1 MAKCGENIY
10 KRKDGR
16 WEGRFI
22 RSRREN
28 GHAIYGYVYGR
39 SYTECKGKLKEAA
52 IAPPR
57 MMCGCRLTAK
67 ELFSSLLRKK
77 CAEVKPS
84 TAQRYRFL
92 IEKHILPEL
101 GHLRVEQLT
110 AKKLQAFLQRKRVN
124 GGLKG
129 GGLSVKTVR
138 DIGTLIK
145 SALKYA
151 QAEFSVPCDADA
163 LRLPSPAQPD
173 IRVFTEDELRRMAEQ
188 VMRKPQPIEIGILL
202 ALNTGLRIG
211 ELCAL
216 QRQDIDFTAGTVSV
230 RNTAQRINYGGRTK
244 LVVQTPKSA
253 ASNRVI
259 PIPADTAA
267 AVCICLCAGLLF
279 IKRKPSTAIGA
290 AHLPEAFQG
299 TAETLRTSRSK
310 LPQYAPHLRHALR
323 GGGCGHQNC
332 LGITWT
338 FQSADHAAAL
348 YALVHAAQTGGRP
361 ADQLSA
367 LWCMKLYRRQFCR
380 QTPGQILAPQAVSL
394 LLS

>member
-1 MAKCGENIY
+1 MQRQIKGSRHSAASHDVRLSSDGE
-10 KRKDGR
+10 RA
-16 WEGRFI
+16 FFFP
-22 RSRREN
+22 
-28 GHAIYGYVYGR
+28 
-39 SYTECKGKLKEAA
+39 AA
-52 IAPPR
+52 EKMRGGQTTYRPA
-57 MMCGCRLTAK
+57 L
-67 ELFSSLLRKK
+67 SL
-77 CAEVKPS
+77 
-84 TAQRYRFL
+84 L

-259 PIPADTAA
+259 PIPAEMLTLLRQYVYAFA
-267 AVCICLCAGLLF
+267 PGCYLLSGNPARPLEPRTCQRHFKALLKHCGLPDRNF
-279 IKRKPSTAIGA
+279 HSTRHTYATRCVEEGADIKTVSELLGHSNPQI
-290 AHLPEAFQG
+290 
-299 TAETLRTSRSK
+299 TLRLYMHSSMRHKREVVQRISF
-310 LPQYAPHLRHALR
+310 LPSGA
-323 GGGCGHQNC
+323 
-332 LGITWT
+332 
-338 FQSADHAAAL
+338 
-348 YALVHAAQTGGRP
+348 
-361 ADQLSA
+361 
-367 LWCMKLYRRQFCR
+367 
-380 QTPGQILAPQAVSL
+380 
-394 LLS
+394 

>member
-22 RSRREN
+22 RGRKEN
-28 GHAIYGYVYGR
+28 GHAIYGYVYSR
-39 SYTECKGKLKEAA
+39 SYAECKGKLKAAA

-101 GHLRVEQLT
+101 GPLRVEQLT

-129 GGLSVKTVR
+129 GGLSAKTVR

-173 IRVFTEDELRRMAEQ
+173 IRVFTEDELRRIGEQ
-188 VMRKPQPIEIGILL
+188 VTRQPHLMEIGILL

-216 QRQDIDFTAGTVSV
+216 QRQDVDFAAGTVSV
-230 RNTAQRINYGGRTK
+230 RHTAQRINYGGRTE

-259 PIPADTAA
+259 PIPVEMLALLRQYVYAFAPGRYLFSGNPAQPLEPRTCQRHFKALLKCCESPYRNFHSTRHTYATRCVEEGADIKT
-267 AVCICLCAGLLF
+267 VSELLGHSNPQ
-279 IKRKPSTAIGA
+279 I
-290 AHLPEAFQG
+290 
-299 TAETLRTSRSK
+299 TLRRYMHSSMRYKQEVVQRISF
-310 LPQYAPHLRHALR
+310 LPP
-323 GGGCGHQNC
+323 
-332 LGITWT
+332 
-338 FQSADHAAAL
+338 SA
-348 YALVHAAQTGGRP
+348 
-361 ADQLSA
+361 
-367 LWCMKLYRRQFCR
+367 
-380 QTPGQILAPQAVSL
+380 
-394 LLS
+394 

>member
-67 ELFSSLLRKK
+67 
-77 CAEVKPS
+77 
-84 TAQRYRFL
+84 
-92 IEKHILPEL
+92 
-101 GHLRVEQLT
+101 
-110 AKKLQAFLQRKRVN
+110 KLQAFLQRKRVN

-163 LRLPSPAQPD
+163 LRLPSPTQAE
-173 IRVFTEDELRRMAEQ
+173 ICVFTEDELRRMAEQ

-259 PIPADTAA
+259 PIPAEMLTLLRQYVYAFA
-267 AVCICLCAGLLF
+267 PGCYLLSGNPARPLEPRTCQRHFKALLKHCGLPDRNF
-279 IKRKPSTAIGA
+279 HSTRHTYATRCVEEGADIKTVSELLGHSNPQI
-290 AHLPEAFQG
+290 
-299 TAETLRTSRSK
+299 TLRLYMHSSMRHKREVVQRISF
-310 LPQYAPHLRHALR
+310 LPSGA
-323 GGGCGHQNC
+323 
-332 LGITWT
+332 
-338 FQSADHAAAL
+338 
-348 YALVHAAQTGGRP
+348 
-361 ADQLSA
+361 
-367 LWCMKLYRRQFCR
+367 
-380 QTPGQILAPQAVSL
+380 
-394 LLS
+394 

>member
-1 MAKCGENIY
+1 
-10 KRKDGR
+10 
-16 WEGRFI
+16 
-22 RSRREN
+22 
-28 GHAIYGYVYGR
+28 
-39 SYTECKGKLKEAA
+39 
-52 IAPPR
+52 

-163 LRLPSPAQPD
+163 LRLPSPTQAE
-173 IRVFTEDELRRMAEQ
+173 ICVFTEDELRRMAEQ

-259 PIPADTAA
+259 PIPAEMLTLLRQYVYAFAPGAQLEAYRTITRQSDMVLAVYDPASARGDDTDAA
-267 AVCICLCAGLLF
+267 IQYAREL
-279 IKRKPSTAIGA
+279 KRPILSI
-290 AHLPEAFQG
+290 HPD
-299 TAETLRTSRSK
+299 TLRTS
-310 LPQYAPHLRHALR
+310 
-323 GGGCGHQNC
+323 C
-332 LGITWT
+332 LTE
-338 FQSADHAAAL
+338 FEF
-348 YALVHAAQTGGRP
+348 
-361 ADQLSA
+361 
-367 LWCMKLYRRQFCR
+367 M
-380 QTPGQILAPQAVSL
+380 
-394 LLS
+394 

>member
-1 MAKCGENIY
+1 MQRQIKGSRHSAASHDVRLSSDGE
-10 KRKDGR
+10 R
-16 WEGRFI
+16 
-22 RSRREN
+22 
-28 GHAIYGYVYGR
+28 A
-39 SYTECKGKLKEAA
+39 
-52 IAPPR
+52 
-57 MMCGCRLTAK
+57 
-67 ELFSSLLRKK
+67 FSSLLRKK

-259 PIPADTAA
+259 PIPAEMLTLLRQYVYAFA
-267 AVCICLCAGLLF
+267 PGCYLLSGNPARPLEPRTCQRHFKALLKHCGLPDRNF
-279 IKRKPSTAIGA
+279 HSTRHTYATRCVEEGADIKTVSELLGHSNPQI
-290 AHLPEAFQG
+290 
-299 TAETLRTSRSK
+299 TLRLYMHSSMRHKREVVQRISF
-310 LPQYAPHLRHALR
+310 LPSGA
-323 GGGCGHQNC
+323 
-332 LGITWT
+332 
-338 FQSADHAAAL
+338 
-348 YALVHAAQTGGRP
+348 
-361 ADQLSA
+361 
-367 LWCMKLYRRQFCR
+367 
-380 QTPGQILAPQAVSL
+380 
-394 LLS
+394 